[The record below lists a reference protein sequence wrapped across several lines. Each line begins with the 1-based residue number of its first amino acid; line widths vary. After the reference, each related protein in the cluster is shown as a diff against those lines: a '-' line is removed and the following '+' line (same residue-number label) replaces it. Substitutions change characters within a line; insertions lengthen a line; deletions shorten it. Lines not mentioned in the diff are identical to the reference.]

1 MTVRRVWLGLLVLI
15 GGFIGL
21 GLGVITLPTFGGR
34 VTGARLARVR
44 ANPQYRDGQFVN
56 VVPPAGYSMADMKLM
71 FTEQFFGTQQRTPP
85 SPVPVLPVSPASLA
99 TAPSADGLR
108 AFWVG
113 HSTAYI
119 EIDGIRLLTDPI
131 FSEHASPFDIG
142 IRRLHPPPI
151 PLEQLPKI
159 DAVVISHD
167 HYDHLDMRTVK
178 HLASRGTHFFV
189 GLGVGAHLERW
200 GVPGNQIH
208 EMEWW
213 QEETIGTVRIVSTPA
228 RHYSGRRGLDA
239 NATLWSSWSIIGHV
253 HRIYFS
259 GDTGYSDHF
268 QEIGRRLGPFD
279 ISFIKIGAYGP
290 VQAWLDIHM
299 TAEDA
304 VRAARD
310 LGTTRMF
317 PLHWA
322 TFNLQYHDW
331 NEPIQR
337 ATAEAGRIGLSL
349 LTPRIGE
356 VVDEKFTSSQWW

>member
-1 MTVRRVWLGLLVLI
+1 M
-15 GGFIGL
+15 
-21 GLGVITLPTFGGR
+21 LGVLQLPTFGGR
-34 VTGARLARVR
+34 VTGARLARAR
-44 ANPQYRDGQFVN
+44 ANPQYRDGKFVN
-56 VVPPAGYSMADMKLM
+56 VVPQSGYSFADIKLM
-71 FTEQFFGTQQRTPP
+71 FTEQFFGTEQRVPLTPI
-85 SPVPVLPVSPASLA
+85 PVLPVSAESLA
-99 TAPSADGLR
+99 ASPPANGLR

-119 EIDGIRLLTDPI
+119 EIDGIRLLTDPM

-142 IRRLHPPPI
+142 IRRLHPVPI

-167 HYDHLDMRTVK
+167 HYDHLDMRTVTY
-178 HLASRGTHFFV
+178 LAEHGTHFYV

-200 GVPGNQIH
+200 GVPAPQIH

-213 QEETIGTVRIVSTPA
+213 QEETIGSLRIVSTPA

-239 NATLWSSWSIIGHV
+239 NATLWSSWSIIGPT

-268 QEIGRRLGPFD
+268 QEIGRRFGPFD

-331 NEPIQR
+331 NEPIKR
-337 ATAEAGRIGLSL
+337 AIAEAERAGVSL
-349 LTPRIGE
+349 LTPRVGE
-356 VVDEKFTSSQWW
+356 IVGEEFRSTLWWQK

>member
-1 MTVRRVWLGLLVLI
+1 
-15 GGFIGL
+15 
-21 GLGVITLPTFGGR
+21 
-34 VTGARLARVR
+34 
-44 ANPQYRDGQFVN
+44 
-56 VVPPAGYSMADMKLM
+56 
-71 FTEQFFGTQQRTPP
+71 
-85 SPVPVLPVSPASLA
+85 
-99 TAPSADGLR
+99 LR
-108 AFWVG
+108 AFWIG

-119 EIDGIRLLTDPI
+119 EIDGMRLLTDPI
-131 FSEHASPFDIG
+131 LSEHASPFEIG
-142 IRRLHPPPI
+142 IRRLHPVPI
-151 PLEQLPKI
+151 ALERLPKI
-159 DAVVISHD
+159 DAAVISHD

-200 GVPGNQIH
+200 GVPMTQIH

-213 QEETIGTVRIVSTPA
+213 QEETFGSVRIVSTPA

-239 NATLWSSWSIIGHV
+239 NATLWSSWSIIGPAN
-253 HRIYFS
+253 RIYFS

-268 QEIGRRLGPFD
+268 RDIGSRLGPFD

-331 NEPIQR
+331 NEPIKR
-337 ATAEAGRIGLSL
+337 ATAEAGRLGVSIV
-349 LTPRIGE
+349 TPRVGE
-356 VVDEKFTSSQWW
+356 MVGEGRVSTVWW